1 MILPRLRRNL
11 ECPADQ
17 VFASIVRRIRTPGPL
32 RASTRQ
38 VPPMTTR
45 RALPRRR
52 SGRTARRCRDAL
64 TLAARH
70 EMHRVE
76 VPVSPSGADSSAGAS
91 ASPRLSAGQLLASKN
106 TRPIQSL
113 DDLAAAS
120 SGPTRNWRKSWPSPT
135 PSATAT
141 SPDRPPC
148 SRSSSPRHRR
158 RLVSTP
164 AEAHRPLATRLIAR
178 EPQRTSEC
186 RCEECSICG
195 PGGDYGRTYRCL
207 GRLPGLNGQGS
218 HCLLHRIGYTPQVP
232 PAGRRGAT
240 RPPSPPGGT

>member
-17 VFASIVRRIRTPGPL
+17 VFASIVRRIRTRGPL
-32 RASTRQ
+32 RASRRKDPRRQ
-38 VPPMTTR
+38 PDDLCPAEDQVDRPLWHIDRICQLPFR
-45 RALPRRR
+45 RVHQDLPRGHIHTPTLVLHLPRRR

-70 EMHRVE
+70 EMHSAE
-76 VPVSPSGADSSAGAS
+76 VPVSTSGADSSAGAS
-91 ASPRLSAGQLLASKN
+91 ARPRLSAGQLLASKN

-164 AEAHRPLATRLIAR
+164 AEAHRAAGHAPDRPRAPANIRF
-178 EPQRTSEC
+178 C
-186 RCEECSICG
+186 RK
-195 PGGDYGRTYRCL
+195 
-207 GRLPGLNGQGS
+207 
-218 HCLLHRIGYTPQVP
+218 
-232 PAGRRGAT
+232 
-240 RPPSPPGGT
+240 